1 MKHIWLLLFVLIQPL
16 SPSFA
21 QSFVQFDVAQLN
33 QLTLSPEKLSGQFTQ
48 QKYLADFDMQ
58 LASSGEFNYIKNQSV
73 NWHTLAPIENKIIM
87 TPHSITS
94 VQGDK
99 QVMHLQADSNPVV
112 SVLSDIFFSVLT
124 SQWQQLEVYFTLSG
138 HIVDDQWQ
146 VVLLPKDSAISQAV
160 SKIELQGDEYLRHL
174 KFIEHNGDYTDIR
187 FVNLRPER

>member
-1 MKHIWLLLFVLIQPL
+1 
-16 SPSFA
+16 
-21 QSFVQFDVAQLN
+21 
-33 QLTLSPEKLSGQFTQ
+33 
-48 QKYLADFDMQ
+48 
-58 LASSGEFNYIKNQSV
+58 
-73 NWHTLAPIENKIIM
+73 
-87 TPHSITS
+87 
-94 VQGDK
+94 
-99 QVMHLQADSNPVV
+99 MHLQADSNPVV